1 MREIRL
7 YQFVRFLIRALVFSI
22 LAIVI
27 GFGGS
32 VAEAK
37 FSQRGSVEVG
47 FTGVP
52 PQGFQNV
59 LLNVIAVQ
67 INPNAAA
74 GPGNNKWQII
84 PVPTGVFGT
93 GGRPGDLQIDLNTI
107 QSVPQLFNTAQVRP
121 GDYVIAELIL
131 DPNNPGTLVP
141 NCPNAGATEG
151 CINYPIQ
158 LQNAGN
164 PIFATI
170 SNVSPP
176 KNGLALLVLQLK
188 ATIVNAPIISGN
200 PYLVSVTMTAVNPA
214 QTLATVSGTVTST
227 GTAFV
232 TGKKKKLRQLVVT
245 AEQVGTNNQII
256 SAPVLSNCPQD
267 LKPTCFTMALPA
279 GAQYGS
285 YYDLAVSGGTA
296 KYAAT
301 RTAAITPGTSTPAI
315 PFSTTGGQKL
325 GTISGAITD
334 LCSST
339 TKLVGATIQLL
350 IPPDSNPTADCETAP
365 GECVSVATTNSDSN
379 GNFPLPGTINAPSQ
393 FNNIPILPASGTYTM
408 MVSMPGYDTVVLQAQ
423 PQANKKGGLCTIN
436 GTPSQPCSLAL
447 TSAIISGTLTIS
459 TPPTGQSTIVQVFA
473 EDHGTNKIESAL
485 PMPLVLRGP
494 TNNAPFALNVPS
506 SVASFDLF
514 ATAIDNY
521 QGISD
526 PYQGH
531 TIEVASNVLQPGPP
545 TATGCK
551 TSAPVTIGPLNCIG
565 HGSVTG
571 NVSNADL
578 GTSVV
583 LSKGGVQITQMPVQN
598 IAPLTPSTNKYAF
611 CAPADSY
618 TLEPFEL
625 KTPTPGTVP
634 ISAPTSV
641 ATGNTAA
648 VTIAAAPTI
657 TASPTGSPTPSIKCP
672 STCSYPDGSCPGI
685 CNNVSQQLQK

>member
-1 MREIRL
+1 MKVIRV
-7 YQFVRFLIRALVFSI
+7 YQSVRFLILPLVFSI
-22 LAIVI
+22 LITVI

-32 VAEAK
+32 VADAK

-52 PQGFQNV
+52 PPGFQNV
-59 LLNVIAVQ
+59 LLNVAGVQ
-67 INPNAAA
+67 INPNANA
-74 GPGNNKWQII
+74 GQGNSKWQVI
-84 PVPTGVFGT
+84 PVPAGTVGT

-107 QSVPQLFNTAQVRP
+107 QNVPQLFNTAQVRP
-121 GDYVIAELIL
+121 GTYVIAQLIL
-131 DPNNPGTLVP
+131 DPNNPGMLVP
-141 NCPNAGATEG
+141 NCPNSGTAEG

-158 LQNAGN
+158 LQNAGQ

-170 SNVSPP
+170 TNVAPP
-176 KNGLALLVLQLK
+176 KNGLALMVLQLQV
-188 ATIVNAPIISGN
+188 TIVNIPFLAGD
-200 PYLVSVTMTAVNPA
+200 PYLVNVTMTAANPS
-214 QTLATVSGTVTST
+214 QTLATISGTVSST
-227 GTAFV
+227 GTVV

-256 SAPVLSNCPQD
+256 SAPVLSTCP
-267 LKPTCFTMALPA
+267 KGEGPTCFAMGLPA

-301 RTAAITPGTSTPAI
+301 RTPAI
-315 PFSTTGGQKL
+315 IAGGNPEFDFSTTGGQKL
-325 GTISGAITD
+325 GTISGTITD
-334 LCSST
+334 ICTSA
-339 TKLVGATIQLL
+339 KLVGATIQLL

-365 GECVSVATTNSDSN
+365 GECVSVATTNTDSN
-379 GNFPLPGTINAPSQ
+379 GNYPLPGTILTPSQ
-393 FNNIPILPASGTYTM
+393 FNNIPILPAADSYTM
-408 MVSMPGYDTVVLQAQ
+408 MVSMPGYDTVVLPAA
-423 PQANKKGGLCTIN
+423 PAANKKGGTCTIN
-436 GTPSQPCSLAL
+436 ETAGLPCSLAL
-447 TSAIISGTLTIS
+447 TSAIISGTVRIS
-459 TPPTGQSTIVQVFA
+459 TPPTGQTTIVQVFA

-485 PMPLVLRGP
+485 QMPLVLRGP
-494 TNNAPFALNVPS
+494 TNSAPFNLNVPS

-514 ATAIDNY
+514 ATTIDTY

-531 TIEVASNVLQPGPP
+531 SFEVASDILQPGPP
-545 TATGCK
+545 TGAGCK

-571 NVSNADL
+571 NVANADL

-611 CAPADSY
+611 CAPADTY

-625 KTPTPGTVP
+625 KTPAPGMVP

-641 ATGNTAA
+641 L
-648 VTIAAAPTI
+648 
-657 TASPTGSPTPSIKCP
+657 
-672 STCSYPDGSCPGI
+672 YPDGSCPGV
-685 CNNVSQQLQK
+685 CNNVSKQLQK